1 MLCNER
7 IMGDLLDRFQLG
19 RASYELKPDE
29 AEVIRAK
36 FSTPSPL
43 YNSAQPAPVQLL
55 CHAKNATEF
64 CAWKV
69 VLRKYQLD
77 PRKQNQLLQF
87 A

>member
-36 FSTPSPL
+36 FSSPSPL
-43 YNSAQPAPVQLL
+43 YNSAQRAPVQLL
-55 CHAKNATEF
+55 CHTKNAAEF

-69 VLRKYQLD
+69 VFRKYQLD
-77 PRKQNQLLQF
+77 PRQQNQLLQF

>member
-1 MLCNER
+1 
-7 IMGDLLDRFQLG
+7 MGHLLDRFQLG

-36 FSTPSPL
+36 FSSPTL

-69 VLRKYQLD
+69 VFRKYQLD
-77 PRKQNQLLQF
+77 PRQQNQLLQF